1 MAHISDSEHHKRKR
15 HDDDNGGKPHAERI
29 PQPPPPQSG
38 NSVPINYLARANAGK
53 LKLIHGDTETFTDVL
68 TLINEYE
75 GVLSRHESFAS
86 NLGAK
91 LMGPR
96 LLKAME
102 GMFDG
107 PIITNPAQ
115 TPMSLDPI
123 TWVDI
128 VEFSKARPT
137 EFNLVA
143 NATGNRCCQFF
154 LKGVQVEISEDD
166 WRVIVSGILDRNR
179 LIPPQPLEEDE
190 TAELA
195 TLEILEQRLKVM
207 IKKADEVAGKA
218 RQLNYHLS
226 GRKAA
231 IGSRRPSQH
240 GTATTGFQAVNQ
252 SGPHSGPNHHG
263 YDLHADLLQ
272 QFITN
277 NPANRLSSVGS
288 VPPTPGTIPTATS
301 TPRTSIQQQVLTSL
315 SNRPSPGAYPL
326 ETGTKDP
333 DDEHRALVTA
343 RVDKLARGDEI
354 LPPCDRCRRLKTP
367 CIKHL
372 TACQGCTKKHARCGW
387 KGLTDE
393 EVTRLKHESVDGG
406 NGGGG
411 GAGDDT
417 GDENRDRRYGSHS
430 APSSQQDPNEP
441 RRLSDRSDDP
451 GLGRVASQR
460 IAIGRSAD
468 DIWRMGTSSSS
479 RRDSMDI
486 DVDPRDTHGLRPIG
500 SIEQHAPPRDPVLLG
515 RGPSIT
521 TAHSVRESSITS
533 PRGGP
538 RGVP

>member
-15 HDDDNGGKPHAERI
+15 HEDDNGGKPHTERI

-38 NSVPINYLARANAGK
+38 NQAPINYLARVNAGK
-53 LKLIHGDTETFTDVL
+53 LKLIQGDTETFTDVL

-102 GMFDG
+102 GIFDG
-107 PIITNPAQ
+107 PIITIPTQ

-128 VEFSKARPT
+128 VEFSKARPA
-137 EFNLVA
+137 EFNLTT
-143 NATGNRCCQFF
+143 NSNGGRCCQFF

-166 WRVIVSGILDRNR
+166 WRVIVSGTLDRNR

-190 TAELA
+190 TAEFA
-195 TLEILEQRLKVM
+195 TLEILEQRLKIL

-231 IGSRRPSQH
+231 IGGRRSTQH
-240 GTATTGFQAVNQ
+240 GTGSTPSSFQAVNQ
-252 SGPHSGPNHHG
+252 AGPPTGPNHHG

-272 QFITN
+272 QFITH
-277 NPANRLSSVGS
+277 NPSNRLPSVSS
-288 VPPTPGTIPTATS
+288 VPPTPGTATS
-301 TPRTSIQQQVLTSL
+301 TPRTSIQQQVLTSV
-315 SNRPSPGAYPL
+315 SNRPSPGAYAPEVSL
-326 ETGTKDP
+326 KDP
-333 DDEHRALVTA
+333 DDEHRALVTS

-372 TACQGCTKKHARCGW
+372 TACQGCTKKHARCSW
-387 KGLTDE
+387 KALTDE
-393 EVTRLKHESVDGG
+393 EVAWLRHESGDVSGLG
-406 NGGGG
+406 VS
-411 GAGDDT
+411 AGEDT
-417 GDENRDRRYGSHS
+417 GDEQRERRYGSQS

-451 GLGRVASQR
+451 GPGRSVSR

-479 RRDSMDI
+479 RRDSMDV
-486 DVDPRDTHGLRPIG
+486 DVDPRDTHGLRPTARV
-500 SIEQHAPPRDPVLLG
+500 ELHATTRELHG
-515 RGPSIT
+515 HGPSVT
-521 TAHSVRESSITS
+521 TPSGRESSITS
-533 PRGGP
+533 PRGGGRSGP
-538 RGVP
+538 